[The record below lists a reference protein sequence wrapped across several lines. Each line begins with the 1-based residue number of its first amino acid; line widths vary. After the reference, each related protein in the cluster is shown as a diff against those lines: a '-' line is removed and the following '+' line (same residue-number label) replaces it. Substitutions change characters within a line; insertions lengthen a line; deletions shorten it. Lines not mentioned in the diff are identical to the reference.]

1 MYKIKNLNEIINK
14 TIQVVDESKIEILL
28 IAENSIS
35 ECKRV
40 EAELQAVKAQTA
52 EVIRN
57 VDLLSILDK
66 DCRYKLMI
74 VSRNIKQYSEND
86 IRQAYEKAKDIQV
99 KLATKKNDEHI
110 LIEKRN
116 ELERRYMVYKET
128 AEKAEGLVTRVN
140 VVMEYL
146 GGGLKDISNQI
157 EDIKMKRDISIRIIK
172 AQEDERRRLAREIHD
187 GPAQTM
193 ANLVIKSEIC
203 EKLIDIDNEKA
214 KKELRSFRDTVRLGL
229 GDIRKIIYDLRPM
242 SLDDLGLIPSIQ
254 NLVKDFSL
262 ETGIFINIKSDIKE
276 ELIAPVIEIALF
288 RIIQEALN
296 NVRKHSNAKDV
307 NLRLETNE
315 KYINLLFWDNGVGFD
330 VKLEKKTEVESG
342 YGLTSMRER
351 AELLSGKFNISSSS
365 SNGTKIYVSIPL
377 DMESE

>member
-1 MYKIKNLNEIINK
+1 
-14 TIQVVDESKIEILL
+14 
-28 IAENSIS
+28 
-35 ECKRV
+35 
-40 EAELQAVKAQTA
+40 
-52 EVIRN
+52 
-57 VDLLSILDK
+57 
-66 DCRYKLMI
+66 MI
-74 VSRNIKQYSEND
+74 VSRNIKQYSETD
-86 IRQAYEKAKDIQV
+86 IRQAYEKAKDVQV
-99 KLATKKNDEHI
+99 KLATKKNDEHA

-157 EDIKMKRDISIRIIK
+157 EDIKMKRDIGIRIIR

-214 KKELRSFRDTVRLGL
+214 KKELNSFRDTVRLGL

-254 NLVKDFSL
+254 NLVNDFSR
-262 ETGIFINIKSDIKE
+262 ETGIFINIKSDIEE

-288 RIIQEALN
+288 RIIQESLN

-307 NLRLETNE
+307 NIQFETTE
-315 KYINLLFWDNGVGFD
+315 KHINLLISDNGVGFD
-330 VKLEKKTEVESG
+330 AKQDRKYEVESG
-342 YGLTSMRER
+342 YGLTSMKER
-351 AELLSGKFNISSSS
+351 AELLAGKFNVSSSCTD
-365 SNGTKIYVSIPL
+365 GTKIYVSIPL

>member
-1 MYKIKNLNEIINK
+1 M
-14 TIQVVDESKIEILL
+14 
-28 IAENSIS
+28 
-35 ECKRV
+35 
-40 EAELQAVKAQTA
+40 KAQTA

-57 VDLLSILDK
+57 VDLFSILDK

-74 VSRNIKQYSEND
+74 VSRNIKQYSEID
-86 IRQAYEKAKDIQV
+86 IRQAYEKAKDVQV
-99 KLATKKNDEHI
+99 QLATKKNDEHT

-140 VVMEYL
+140 VVMQYL

-157 EDIKMKRDISIRIIK
+157 EDIKMKKDIGVRIIR

-214 KKELRSFRDTVRLGL
+214 KKELHSFRDTVRLGL
-229 GDIRKIIYDLRPM
+229 GDIRKIIYELRPM

-254 NLVKDFSL
+254 NLVNDFSL
-262 ETGIFINIKSDIKE
+262 ETGIFVNIKSDIDE
-276 ELIAPVIEIALF
+276 ELIAPVLEIALF
-288 RIIQEALN
+288 RIIQESLN
-296 NVRKHSNAKDV
+296 NVRKHSKAKDV
-307 NLRLETNE
+307 KIQLESGE
-315 KYINLLFWDNGVGFD
+315 KHINLLFSDNGIGFD
-330 VKLEKKTEVESG
+330 TKLERKSGVEGG
-342 YGLTSMRER
+342 YGLTSMKER
-351 AELLSGKFNISSSS
+351 AELLSGKFNVSSSS
-365 SNGTKIYVSIPL
+365 SDGTKIYVSIPL